1 MKLLYLSQYYP
12 PEVGAGSVRSS
23 IMSRRLA
30 EDGWEV
36 DVVCE
41 RPNYPTGDVDPQYKN
56 GWVHTEQEHAN
67 LWVHRIW
74 SVANKRRNVLEQLL
88 FFTSFMVTSFLYV
101 LTHPKRYDMIYVSSP
116 PIFAAISGYFLSR
129 ILGAK
134 FIFEVRDIWPD
145 SAVDEIDE
153 QSPLI
158 KYGKVLEKWLYHK
171 EDHVIPV
178 TDAAEAI
185 IKTRSNGTPTS
196 VIPNGVD
203 VEQFRLMDNPKEGI
217 DEPYDETKFRVGYV
231 GSLGLIH
238 DLETFVAAAKL
249 LEDEEGLEFVIVGDG
264 GRNNRL
270 QEILD
275 FYHPNNVSW
284 VGLKRYE
291 QIPYYISSFDLAVN
305 PVNPSRAFD
314 SIVTVKFYEYLA
326 CEVPVVTTGKG
337 LMKEIGEQSGAAI
350 TIPPKNPEALADTI
364 RGLMNDRKRLREL
377 ASKGRSFVN
386 SQYSRGRLAELLSG
400 RLREIAE

>member
-1 MKLLYLSQYYP
+1 
-12 PEVGAGSVRSS
+12 
-23 IMSRRLA
+23 
-30 EDGWEV
+30 
-36 DVVCE
+36 
-41 RPNYPTGDVDPQYKN
+41 
-56 GWVHTEQEHAN
+56 
-67 LWVHRIW
+67 
-74 SVANKRRNVLEQLL
+74 
-88 FFTSFMVTSFLYV
+88 
-101 LTHPKRYDMIYVSSP
+101 
-116 PIFAAISGYFLSR
+116 
-129 ILGAK
+129 
-134 FIFEVRDIWPD
+134 
-145 SAVDEIDE
+145 
-153 QSPLI
+153 
-158 KYGKVLEKWLYHK
+158 
-171 EDHVIPV
+171 
-178 TDAAEAI
+178 
-185 IKTRSNGTPTS
+185 
-196 VIPNGVD
+196 
-203 VEQFRLMDNPKEGI
+203 MDNPKEGI